1 MVERNGSSN
10 RSASERTVYEPRLAL
25 RRIERAL
32 LALVVITVAGALG
45 YMVFEAGASP
55 TPFT

>member
-1 MVERNGSSN
+1 MPAMAERGRNGSGNRSN

-32 LALVVITVAGALG
+32 LALVVITVLRVNCGPC
-45 YMVFEAGASP
+45 FAS
-55 TPFT
+55 